1 MASIFE
7 LGDIPGGLLP
17 AQMKLAAPTATATL
31 STANSYNVIIRGV
44 PTSAAAT
51 YTTAAAADI
60 VAAIGGDCAVGTTF
74 MVVVLNA
81 SPSAKTITVA
91 GGTDVTVSGV
101 ATIVGSASK
110 VFLGRVTNVTSGSE
124 AITLYGLG
132 STASA
137 VA

>member
-17 AQMKLAAPTATATL
+17 GQMGLAAPTATATL
-31 STANSYNVIIRGV
+31 SAANSYNTIIRGV
-44 PTSAAAT
+44 PTAAAT
-51 YTTAAAADI
+51 YTTATAAAI

-81 SPSAKTITVA
+81 SAGANAITIA

-101 ATIVGSASK
+101 ATVAQNASK
-110 VFLGRVTNVTSGSE
+110 VFLGRVTSVTSGSE
-124 AITLYGLG
+124 AITMYGMG
-132 STASA
+132 STAAA

>member
-17 AQMKLAAPTATATL
+17 GQMKLAAPTATATL
-31 STANSYNVIIRGV
+31 SAANSFNVIIRGV
-44 PTSAAAT
+44 PSAAAT
-51 YTTAAAADI
+51 YTTATAAAI
-60 VAAIGGDCAVGTTF
+60 VSAIGGDCAIGTTF

-81 SPSAKTITVA
+81 SAGANTITVE
-91 GGTDVTVSGV
+91 GGSGVTVSGV
-101 ATIVGSASK
+101 ATVAQNASK
-110 VFLGRVTNVTSGSE
+110 IFLGRVTAVASGSE

-132 STASA
+132 STAAA

>member
-17 AQMKLAAPTATATL
+17 GQMGLAAPTATATL
-31 STANSYNVIIRGV
+31 SAANSYNTIIRGV
-44 PTSAAAT
+44 PTAAAT
-51 YTTAAAADI
+51 YTTATAADI

-74 MVVVLNA
+74 MLVVLNA
-81 SPSAKTITVA
+81 SAGANTITVA

-101 ATIVGSASK
+101 ATVVQNASK
-110 VFLGRVTNVTSGSE
+110 VFLGRVTNVTAGSE

-132 STASA
+132 STAA
-137 VA
+137 VVA

>member
-17 AQMKLAAPTATATL
+17 GQMGLAAPTDTATL

-44 PTSAAAT
+44 PTAAAT
-51 YTTAAAADI
+51 YTTATAAAV
-60 VAAIGGDCAVGTTF
+60 VAAIGGDCAIGTTF
-74 MVVVLNA
+74 MVVVINA
-81 SPSAKTITVA
+81 SAGANTITIA
-91 GGTDVTVSGV
+91 GGTGVTVSGV
-101 ATIVGSASK
+101 ATIVQNASK
-110 VFLGRVTNVTSGSE
+110 EFLGRVTAVTAGSE

-137 VA
+137 AA

>member
-17 AQMKLAAPTATATL
+17 GQMGLAAPTDTATL

-44 PTSAAAT
+44 PTAAAT
-51 YTTAAAADI
+51 YTTATAAAV
-60 VAAIGGDCAVGTTF
+60 VAAIGGDCAIGTTF
-74 MVVVLNA
+74 MVVVINA
-81 SPSAKTITVA
+81 SAGAYTITIA
-91 GGTDVTVSGV
+91 GGTSVTVSGV
-101 ATIVGSASK
+101 ATVAQNASK
-110 VFLGRVTNVTSGSE
+110 VFLGRVTAVAAGSE

-137 VA
+137 AA

>member
-17 AQMKLAAPTATATL
+17 AQMNLAAPTATATL
-31 STANSYNVIIRGV
+31 SAANSYNTIIRGV
-44 PTSAAAT
+44 PTAAAT
-51 YTTAAAADI
+51 YTTATAEAI

-81 SPSAKTITVA
+81 SAGANTITIA
-91 GGTDVTVSGV
+91 GGTDVTVIGV
-101 ATIVGSASK
+101 ATVVQSASK
-110 VFLGRVTNVTSGSE
+110 VFLGRVTHVTAGSE
-124 AITLYGLG
+124 AMPLHGVG
-132 STASA
+132 SIAAA

>member
-7 LGDIPGGLLP
+7 LGDIPGGLIP
-17 AQMKLAAPTATATL
+17 GQMKLAAPTATATL
-31 STANSYNVIIRGV
+31 SAANSYNVIIRGV
-44 PTSAAAT
+44 PTAAAT
-51 YTTAAAADI
+51 YTTATAADI
-60 VAAIGGDCAVGTTF
+60 VAAIGSDCAVGTTF

-81 SPSAKTITVA
+81 SAGANTITVA

-101 ATIVGSASK
+101 ATVAQNASK
-110 VFLGRVTNVTSGSE
+110 VFLGRVSNVTAGSE

>member
-17 AQMKLAAPTATATL
+17 GQMGLAAPTATATL
-31 STANSYNVIIRGV
+31 TAANSYNTILRGV
-44 PTSAAAT
+44 PTAAAT
-51 YTTAAAADI
+51 YTTATAAAI
-60 VAAIGGDCAVGTTF
+60 VAAIGGDCAVGTTC

-81 SPSAKTITVA
+81 SAGANAITIA
-91 GGTDVTVSGV
+91 GGAGVTVSGV
-101 ATIVGSASK
+101 ATVAQNASK
-110 VFLGRVTNVTSGSE
+110 VFLGRVTAVASGSE

-132 STASA
+132 STAAA

>member
-17 AQMKLAAPTATATL
+17 AQMNLAAPTATATL
-31 STANSYNVIIRGV
+31 SAANSYNTIIRGV
-44 PTSAAAT
+44 PTAAAT
-51 YTTAAAADI
+51 YTTATAEAI

-81 SPSAKTITVA
+81 SAGANTITIA

-101 ATIVGSASK
+101 ATVVQSASK
-110 VFLGRVTNVTSGSE
+110 VFLGRVTNVTAGSE

-132 STASA
+132 STAAA

>member
-17 AQMKLAAPTATATL
+17 AQMKLAEPTATATL
-31 STANSYNVIIRGV
+31 SAANSYNVIVRGV
-44 PTSAAAT
+44 PTAAAT

-81 SPSAKTITVA
+81 SAGSNAITVA

-101 ATIVGSASK
+101 ATVAQNASK
-110 VFLGRVTNVTSGSE
+110 IFLGRVTNVTSDSE

>member
-17 AQMKLAAPTATATL
+17 GHMGLAAPTATATL
-31 STANSYNVIIRGV
+31 SAANSYNTIIRGV
-44 PTSAAAT
+44 PTAAAT
-51 YTTAAAADI
+51 YTTATAEAI

-74 MVVVLNA
+74 MLVVLNA
-81 SPSAKTITVA
+81 SAGANTITIA

-101 ATIVGSASK
+101 ATIAQNASK
-110 VFLGRVTNVTSGSE
+110 VFLGRVTNVTAGSE

-132 STASA
+132 STAAA

>member
-17 AQMKLAAPTATATL
+17 GQMGLAAPTDTATL

-44 PTSAAAT
+44 PTAAAT
-51 YTTAAAADI
+51 YTTATAAAI
-60 VAAIGGDCAVGTTF
+60 VAAIGGDCAIGTTF
-74 MVVVLNA
+74 MVVVINA
-81 SPSAKTITVA
+81 SAGAYTITIA
-91 GGTDVTVSGV
+91 GGTSVTVSGV
-101 ATIVGSASK
+101 ATVAQNASK
-110 VFLGRVTNVTSGSE
+110 VFLGRVTAVTAGSE

-137 VA
+137 AA

>member
-17 AQMKLAAPTATATL
+17 AQMKLAEPTDTATL
-31 STANSYNVIIRGV
+31 SAANSYNAIVRGV
-44 PTSAAAT
+44 PTAAAT
-51 YTTAAAADI
+51 YTTATAAAI

-74 MVVVLNA
+74 MMVVLNA
-81 SPSAKTITVA
+81 SAGSYAITVA

-101 ATIVGSASK
+101 ATVAQNASK

>member
-17 AQMKLAAPTATATL
+17 AQMKLAAPTATAAL
-31 STANSYNVIIRGV
+31 RAANSYNVIVRGV
-44 PTSAAAT
+44 PTAAAT
-51 YTTAAAADI
+51 YTTATAAAI

-74 MVVVLNA
+74 MMVVLNA
-81 SPSAKTITVA
+81 SAGAYAITVA

-101 ATIVGSASK
+101 ATVAQNASK

>member
-17 AQMKLAAPTATATL
+17 GQMGLAAPTATATL
-31 STANSYNVIIRGV
+31 TAANSYNTIIRGV
-44 PTSAAAT
+44 PTAAAT
-51 YTTAAAADI
+51 YTTATAAAI

-74 MVVVLNA
+74 MLVVLNA
-81 SPSAKTITVA
+81 SAGANTITIA
-91 GGTDVTVSGV
+91 GGTGVTVSGV
-101 ATIVGSASK
+101 ATVAQNASK
-110 VFLGRVTNVTSGSE
+110 VFLGRVTGVTAGSE

-132 STASA
+132 STAAA